1 MADNVAITTG
11 SGTTILA
18 DELTHATYGLGK
30 AQAIKLL
37 LGAPETGV
45 DWVGGSGANSTAVGR
60 VTIATDDAM
69 MASIRSP
76 GLSASVTVTR
86 PANTNVYAALDVLGP
101 TGGGTASMNFALGAV
116 SGSKIKINS
125 VSLERDV
132 AAIPA
137 TETTYVLHLFNVTQP
152 SAQVD
157 EATFDL
163 ASGDRTAYLGNI
175 TIPQIVD
182 LGSTLYVETVNLNKI
197 VQLSGTGIFGVLV
210 TVGTYTAASASV
222 LKVTI
227 NAEQV

>member
-1 MADNVAITTG
+1 M
-11 SGTTILA
+11 S
-18 DELTHATYGLGK
+18 
-30 AQAIKLL
+30 LL
-37 LGAPETGV
+37 LKYKATPATVTEDFIGPH
-45 DWVGGSGANSTAVGR
+45 WPANSKAIPFV
-60 VTIATDDAM
+60 ALDPTDPGVVAL
-69 MASIRSP
+69 RSS

-86 PANTNVYAALDVLGP
+86 PSNVNVYAALDVLGP

-125 VSLERDV
+125 VSLQRDV

-152 SAQVD
+152 SAQAD

-163 ASGDRTAYLGNI
+163 ASGDRASYLGNI

-182 LGSTLYVETVNLNKI
+182 LGSTLYVETAALNKI